1 MLRQLQHLPVHQLA
15 WVVTRLCDVPA
26 APAPMMATDFTSDFD
41 ITQVGIK
48 CLAKYARMVM
58 YETTALHRRKEMM
71 SHRNAGAYR
80 KRVACLMSDLAQFHT
95 RYNRHEPS
103 KIVVIYIS
111 NSIPQ
116 GVEAMLRGY
125 IMLQDLLLHHLH
137 LVLSLYPL
145 PFSKQ
150 VEWYN
155 CKHS

>member
-1 MLRQLQHLPVHQLA
+1 
-15 WVVTRLCDVPA
+15 
-26 APAPMMATDFTSDFD
+26 
-41 ITQVGIK
+41 
-48 CLAKYARMVM
+48 M
-58 YETTALHRRKEMM
+58 YENTALHRRKEMM

-80 KRVACLMSDLAQFHT
+80 KRVACLLSDLAQFHT

-103 KIVVIYIS
+103 KIVVLYIS
-111 NSIPQ
+111 ISIPE

-137 LVLSLYPL
+137 LVLFLYSL

-150 VEWYN
+150 VERYN